1 MGVFSIL
8 LLDEVM
14 KLEVFRQSSD
24 GLPRHLRSTQQ
35 PNHVLG
41 SAEQTIPFGPKKNHV
56 IQGVTASHTSTA
68 A

>member
-24 GLPRHLRSTQQ
+24 GLPRH
-35 PNHVLG
+35 VLG
-41 SAEQTIPFGPKKNHV
+41 SAEQTIPFGPQKTNV